1 MKTTINTDYF
11 RMTDEEFFFFCESN
25 RHLHIERETNGTIT
39 IMDEP
44 SGFDT
49 SQINMEVSRQ
59 LGNWNHEHKE
69 GAATDSNGG
78 YFLPDGSMKAPDAA
92 WVSYERL
99 KQVTAEEL
107 KRFPHLSPEFVIEI
121 KFPSDSLISLQ
132 NKMEAYMQNDVK
144 LGWLI
149 DPDNEIISIYR
160 ANGLRDFHEGFTGKL
175 SGEDVLKGFE
185 LDLDELKNR

>member
-49 SQINMEVSRQ
+49 STFNGEVNYQLQDWNKKERQ
-59 LGNWNHEHKE
+59 GKV
-69 GAATDSNGG
+69 TDSNGG

-99 KQVTAEEL
+99 KQVAEEEL

-121 KFPSDSLISLQ
+121 KSPSDSLISLQ
-132 NKMEAYMQNDVK
+132 NKMEAYMQNDVQ

-160 ANGLRDFHEGFTGKL
+160 ANGERDFHKGFTGKL
-175 SGEDVLKGFE
+175 SGENVLKGFE
-185 LDLDELKNR
+185 LNLEELKRI